1 MNFKSTQYL
10 YKSYEVENVDY
21 IIENVVSIAI
31 LITKNPRYS
40 TTPIILYDGITD
52 EIHFRAKCRRIN
64 NMGNFFIF
72 PSNVPPILKSRK
84 NGCFMN
90 FFLYFNNKYSIYTT
104 LHIMFFSI
112 SFHIYL
118 SRQVVL

>member
-90 FFLYFNNKYSIYTT
+90 FFCILIINIQFILHCISCFSQSLFTYTY
-104 LHIMFFSI
+104 HAK
-112 SFHIYL
+112 
-118 SRQVVL
+118 